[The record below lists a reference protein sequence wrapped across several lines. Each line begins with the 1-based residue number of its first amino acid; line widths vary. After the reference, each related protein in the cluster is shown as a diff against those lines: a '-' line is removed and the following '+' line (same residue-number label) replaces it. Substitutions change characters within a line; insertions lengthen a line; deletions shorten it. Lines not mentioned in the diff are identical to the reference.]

1 MSTETPPDCGS
12 LYSPGALVRA
22 ELFVDEEPPATTV
35 AAEAGTA
42 EKAVVT
48 AQIQPRSRAFM
59 REAFFFMGQILLS

>member
-1 MSTETPPDCGS
+1 M
-12 LYSPGALVRA
+12 RA